1 MTFTLKPSDTAHPPL
16 RMMSHINHSFANSL
30 YSINPSAFQGP
41 TQEKSN
47 PNDQII
53 YYLYLHTQVMARQVL
68 GTGNSWPPNSVQL
81 LMLPTNHST

>member
-1 MTFTLKPSDTAHPPL
+1 
-16 RMMSHINHSFANSL
+16 MMPNINHSFANSL

-53 YYLYLHTQVMARQVL
+53 YNLYLHTQVMARQGL
-68 GTGNSWPPNSVQL
+68 GTGNSWPPNAVQL
-81 LMLPTNHST
+81 LMLPRNHFM